1 LKKKAN
7 ILANKYRNPPRIQT
21 ALCIH
26 ISFCRNLKIKILE
39 AAVCNSEDYDK
50 ITIISCAIEQ
60 TPFSWPDLSLPRIP
74 YKFFRPNLRYIH
86 RVSPEK
92 KNIT

>member
-1 LKKKAN
+1 M
-7 ILANKYRNPPRIQT
+7 
-21 ALCIH
+21 
-26 ISFCRNLKIKILE
+26 KILE

-60 TPFSWPDLSLPRIP
+60 TPFSWPDYHFPVSPI
-74 YKFFRPNLRYIH
+74 KFSGPICAIH

-92 KNIT
+92 KNIL